1 MSLDHFFLLHSLGI
15 SPGITGE
22 MTLSEKF
29 SIVAPLHLL
38 TLAPDAYSVAMYFR
52 IRRSVEEQERMEVD
66 DKTFVVLYFLLEIP
80 AVCCSGRER
89 GLRSS
94 ARRNLRRRRG
104 G

>member
-1 MSLDHFFLLHSLGI
+1 MRSLGI

-52 IRRSVEEQERMEVD
+52 IRRRVEEQERIEVD
-66 DKTFVVLYFLLEIP
+66 DKTFVVSSFQLKIS
-80 AVCCSGRER
+80 AVCC
-89 GLRSS
+89 
-94 ARRNLRRRRG
+94 
-104 G
+104 

>member
-1 MSLDHFFLLHSLGI
+1 MRSLGI

-52 IRRSVEEQERMEVD
+52 IRRSVEEQERTEVD
-66 DKTFVVLYFLLEIP
+66 DKTFDVSSFLLKIC
-80 AVCCSGRER
+80 AVCR
-89 GLRSS
+89 
-94 ARRNLRRRRG
+94 
-104 G
+104 

>member
-1 MSLDHFFLLHSLGI
+1 MHSLGI

-52 IRRSVEEQERMEVD
+52 IRRSVEEQERMEVG
-66 DKTFVVLYFLLEIP
+66 DKTLLSQ
-80 AVCCSGRER
+80 VF
-89 GLRSS
+89 
-94 ARRNLRRRRG
+94 N
-104 G
+104 